1 MFNKIVRSV
10 KKLFLNRLFNK
21 SVIQEI
27 KTFKKNLVW
36 KNRSFQ
42 IFWKICPFIVF
53 FQLSVLVF
61 CCSFFK
67 KNYGFSFLWTIQF
80 LFFLERHLLLTKIL
94 GLNPYILNRPI
105 RFSPPNIQILMNYG
119 NANQTFLLAITI
131 GSVAAAL
138 VFLAM
143 LFLDDH
149 HSIDDPC
156 CTFIGNLL

>member
-1 MFNKIVRSV
+1 M
-10 KKLFLNRLFNK
+10 FNK

-27 KTFKKNLVW
+27 KTLKKFILKKSFIQNVLENLSILCFFFSCEFWFFVVLFCFFELS
-36 KNRSFQ
+36 SF
-42 IFWKICPFIVF
+42 
-53 FQLSVLVF
+53 
-61 CCSFFK
+61 SFF
-67 KNYGFSFLWTIQF
+67 SWTTPF
-80 LFFLERHLLLTKIL
+80 LTKIL
-94 GLNPYILNRPI
+94 GLSPYILNRPI
-105 RFSPPNIQILMNYG
+105 RFSPPNIQILINYG

>member
-1 MFNKIVRSV
+1 M
-10 KKLFLNRLFNK
+10 KKSF
-21 SVIQEI
+21 IQNVLE
-27 KTFKKNLVW
+27 NLAIH
-36 KNRSFQ
+36 R
-42 IFWKICPFIVF
+42 F
-53 FQLSVLVF
+53 FQLWVLF
-61 CCSFFK
+61 FLLFFFK
-67 KNYGFSFLWTIQF
+67 KKLWFFISLNYPVSFFSWTTPF
-80 LFFLERHLLLTKIL
+80 LTKIL